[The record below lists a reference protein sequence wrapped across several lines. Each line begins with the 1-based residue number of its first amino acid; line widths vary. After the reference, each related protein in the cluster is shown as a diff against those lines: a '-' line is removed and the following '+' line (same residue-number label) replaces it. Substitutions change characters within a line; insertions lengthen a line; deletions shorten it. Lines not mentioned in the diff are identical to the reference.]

1 MKEIDYEKVGL
12 KVGLEIHQQLNTAT
26 KLFCNCP
33 TILRDDNPDF
43 TIIRELRPT
52 QSELGEIDPA
62 AKFEF
67 EKGRK
72 YIYEGYNDTT
82 CLVECDE
89 EPPHKLDKESLEI
102 TLTVA
107 TLMNASIVDEVHVM
121 RKIVIDGSN
130 TSGFQRTAIIALGG
144 FVEDLD
150 TKEKIGIQTICLEE
164 DAARKIKDD
173 AKTVTYRLDRL
184 GIPLIEIAT
193 APDIKTPEQ
202 ARRVA
207 LRIGQILR
215 ATRKVKRGLGT
226 IRQDVNVSIKNGA
239 ITEIKGV
246 QRLDLVEKV
255 VENEVNRQLGLLEI
269 RDELK
274 KRGLTENDLSNLT
287 PLDLTEN
294 FRSTESKIVKNA
306 LKKKGKVYG
315 LALPKFSGLLGKELQ
330 PNRRFGTELADYV
343 KFWAGLK
350 GIFHSDELPNY
361 GITEEEVQ
369 KVKEKLQMGNN
380 DAFVLV
386 VGPEDK
392 VVKAM
397 EVITKRCIEAL
408 KGVPPETRTANPDGT
423 TRYSR
428 PRPGA
433 QRMYP
438 ETDVPPT
445 QVTRELLKRIK
456 DNLPEL
462 PEHKLNKFTKVYKL
476 NEELAN
482 GIIRSQYIDLF
493 EQIVEEIK
501 IPPVL
506 VATTFDN
513 TLKSLR
519 RDGYPIENITED
531 HFIDLFRAVSEK
543 KIAKEAIP
551 EVLQWISKNPD
562 KNIADAIKALNLGG
576 VSVDELERIIDIE
589 INNAIEVIKTKQ
601 ERAFGTIMGRVMK
614 KVRGKIDG
622 ATVSKVLKQKLGEKI
637 KELNN

>member
-1 MKEIDYEKVGL
+1 MEKIDYEEIGL

-33 TILRDDNPDF
+33 TILRDENPDF

-62 AKFEF
+62 AKFEY

-72 YIYEGYNDTT
+72 YIYEGYNDSV
-82 CLVECDE
+82 CLVECDD

-164 DAARKIKDD
+164 DAARKIRED

-226 IRQDVNVSIKNGA
+226 IRQDVNVSIKDGA

-246 QRLDLVEKV
+246 QKLDLVEKV
-255 VENEVNRQLGLLEI
+255 VENEVRRQLGLLEI
-269 RDELK
+269 RNELK
-274 KRGLTENDLSNLT
+274 KRGVKEKELKTTVFLDVTDIFEN
-287 PLDLTEN
+287 
-294 FRSTESKIVKNA
+294 TESKVVRNA

-315 LALPKFSGLLGKELQ
+315 LALPKFKGILGRELQ

-361 GITEEEVQ
+361 GITEEEVKQ
-369 KVKEKLQMGNN
+369 VKEKLKMKEN

-386 VGPEDK
+386 VGPEEK
-392 VVKAM
+392 VTKALNI
-397 EVITKRCIEAL
+397 VVNRCIEAL

-423 TRYSR
+423 TKYSR

-445 QVTRELLKRIK
+445 QIPEELLERIRS
-456 DNLPEL
+456 NLPEL
-462 PEHKLNKFTKVYKL
+462 PEHKLNKFIQKYKL

-482 GIIRSQYIDLF
+482 GIIRSQYLDVF
-493 EQIVEEIK
+493 EQIIEEIN
-501 IPPVL
+501 IPAVL

-519 RDGYPIENITED
+519 RDGIPIENLLEK
-531 HFIDLFRAVSEK
+531 HFIDLFKAVAER

-551 EVLQWISKNPD
+551 EVLQWLSKNPEKD
-562 KNIADAIKALNLGG
+562 ASDAIKALNLEG
-576 VSVDELERIIDIE
+576 VSEEELKRIIDDE
-589 INNAIEVIKTKQ
+589 INNATDVIKTKQ

-622 ATVSKVLKQKLGEKI
+622 ATVSKLLKQKLEEKI
-637 KELNN
+637 RELQK

>member
-1 MKEIDYEKVGL
+1 MEKIDYKKIGL
-12 KVGLEIHQQLNTAT
+12 KVGLEIHQQLDTST

-33 TILRDDNPDF
+33 TALRDDNPDF

-62 AKFEF
+62 AKFEY

-72 YIYEGYNDTT
+72 YVYEGYYDTT
-82 CLVECDE
+82 CIVECDD
-89 EPPHKLDKESLEI
+89 EPPHKLDRESLEI

-107 TLMNASIVDEVHVM
+107 ELMKSSVVDEVHVM

-130 TSGFQRTAIIALGG
+130 TSGFQRTSIIALGG
-144 FVEDLD
+144 YVEDLD
-150 TKEKIGIQTICLEE
+150 TKEKIKIQTICLEE
-164 DAARKIKDD
+164 DAARKIRED

-193 APDIKTPEQ
+193 APDITSPEQ

-215 ATRKVKRGLGT
+215 ATRKVKRGIGT
-226 IRQDVNVSIKNGA
+226 IRQDVNVSIKGGA

-255 VENEVNRQLGLLEI
+255 VENEVQRQLGLLEI
-269 RDELK
+269 NKELIQRK
-274 KRGLTENDLSNLT
+274 VREEDLKSLS
-287 PLDLTEN
+287 PLDLTN
-294 FRSTESKIVKNA
+294 IFVNTKSKVVSSA
-306 LKKKGKVYG
+306 LKRKGKVYG
-315 LALPKFSGLLGKELQ
+315 ILLPRFNGILGRELQ

-361 GITEEEVQ
+361 GISEEEVNQ
-369 KVKEKLQMGNN
+369 VRATLKAKDE

-386 VGPEDK
+386 VGPEQNAT
-392 VVKAM
+392 KALRI
-397 EVITKRCIEAL
+397 VIDRCAEAL
-408 KGVPPETRTANPDGT
+408 RGVPAETRTANPDGT
-423 TRYSR
+423 TKYSR

-445 QVTRELLKRIK
+445 QITRELLTKIRS
-456 DNLPEL
+456 NLPEL
-462 PEHKLNKFTKVYKL
+462 PEHKLNKFVQEYKL

-482 GIIRSQYIDLF
+482 GIIRSQYLDIF
-493 EQIVEEIK
+493 EQIVEQINV
-501 IPPVL
+501 PPVL

-519 RDGYPIENITED
+519 RDGCPIENISEA
-531 HFIDLFRAVSEK
+531 HFINLFRAVEDR

-551 EVLQWISKNPD
+551 EVLQWVANNPTKD
-562 KNIADAIKALNLGG
+562 IEDAIKALNLEG
-576 VSVDELERIIDIE
+576 VSEEELEKIIDEE
-589 INNAIEVIKTKQ
+589 IDNAIDVIKAKQ
-601 ERAFGTIMGRVMK
+601 ERAFGTVMGRVMK

-622 ATVSKVLKQKLGEKI
+622 ATVSKLLKQKLEEKI
-637 KELNN
+637 KNL